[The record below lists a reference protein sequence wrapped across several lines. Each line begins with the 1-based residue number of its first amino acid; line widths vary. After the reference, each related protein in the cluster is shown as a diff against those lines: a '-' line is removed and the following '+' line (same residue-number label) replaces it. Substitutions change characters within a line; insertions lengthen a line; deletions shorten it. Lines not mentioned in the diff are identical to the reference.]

1 LRAKLTTA
9 LLAFGPFG
17 ILLVALLDS
26 TVVPLPAG
34 VDVLLLTIAVKE
46 PQRAYFAAA
55 MAVLGST
62 AGNLAL
68 FWASRHGS
76 RWFIKGDPALSTS
89 KSQRFQTWFARYG
102 LLTVFIPAVVPF
114 VPLPLK
120 VFVVSAG
127 ALRTSATRFIAV
139 VLAARLMRYFG
150 EAYLGIQL
158 GEGAE
163 AYLRHNAWT
172 LLGVA
177 LAMAMGLYFAIR
189 LSDRRRES
197 NLAG

>member
-1 LRAKLTTA
+1 LRHKLTAA

-26 TVVPLPAG
+26 LVIPLPAG

-46 PQRAYFAAA
+46 PDRAYFAAF

-62 AGNLAL
+62 VGNLAL
-68 FWASRHGS
+68 FIAARHGS
-76 RWFIKGDPALSTS
+76 RWLTKDAVPSARAQKFH
-89 KSQRFQTWFARYG
+89 RWFHRYG
-102 LLTVFIPAVVPF
+102 LVTVFVPCVTPVIPF
-114 VPLPLK
+114 PLK

-127 ALRTSATRFIAV
+127 ALRTPFGKFLLV
-139 VLAARLMRYFG
+139 VLFARCLRYFG

-163 AYLRHNAWT
+163 AYLRHNAWP
-172 LLGVA
+172 LLGIA

-189 LSDRRRES
+189 LSDRGRQPS
-197 NLAG
+197 L

>member
-1 LRAKLTTA
+1 MQKIKLA
-9 LLAFGPFG
+9 LLAFGPVG
-17 ILLVALLDS
+17 VLLLGVIDS
-26 TVVPLPAG
+26 LGVPLPGAMDG
-34 VDVLLLTIAVKE
+34 LVLYIAVKE
-46 PQRAYFAAA
+46 PHRAYFTAL
-55 MAVLGST
+55 MAVVGSL
-62 AGNLAL
+62 AGNVAL
-68 FWASRHGS
+68 FWAARHGG
-76 RWFIKGDPALSTS
+76 RWLLRGEPSTS
-89 KSQRFQTWFARYG
+89 SSKGQKFQTWFARYG

-127 ALRTSATRFIAV
+127 ALRTSAAKFIAV

-163 AYLRHNAWT
+163 AYLRHNAWS

-177 LAMAMGLYFAIR
+177 VAMATGLYFAIR